1 VHPGG
6 VLAMADKKN
15 KKEAMEKDLEKEK
28 LNAEAEAKQSAGAS
42 EESVESPDAEKKAE
56 ADNTNETEAQE
67 AAVETVDDLKAEI
80 KNWNDRYLR
89 LMAEFDNYKKR
100 SSREYQALVDSANER
115 LMTDLVEVRENFE
128 RAVKNGEKST
138 DYNVLFDGVKLIF
151 SKFDTVLAKYGLE
164 IFGASGDE
172 FDPMIHDALMKAAH
186 NDIPEDHVADIYER
200 GYKLKGK
207 VMKHARVIV
216 SSGKPA
222 ENTADEKSQE

>member
-1 VHPGG
+1 
-6 VLAMADKKN
+6 MADKKS
-15 KKEAMEKDLEKEK
+15 KKEAMEKEIEKEN
-28 LNAEAEAKQSAGAS
+28 LTAESESQKNTGAS
-42 EESVESPDAEKKAE
+42 DEPTEKAASENTGEKETLEE
-56 ADNTNETEAQE
+56 
-67 AAVETVDDLKAEI
+67 AVETVETLKVEI

-138 DYNVLFDGVKLIF
+138 DYNVLYDGIKLIYN
-151 SKFDTVLAKYGLE
+151 KFDTVLAKYGLE
-164 IFGASGDE
+164 IFGAPGE
-172 FDPMIHDALMKAAH
+172 VFDPMVHDALMKTAH
-186 NDIPEDHVADIYER
+186 NEIPEDHIADIYER

-222 ENTADEKSQE
+222 EDTAGEKSQE

>member
-1 VHPGG
+1 
-6 VLAMADKKN
+6 MADKKN
-15 KKEAMEKDLEKEK
+15 KKEAMEKEMEEETLSS
-28 LNAEAEAKQSAGAS
+28 EAEAQKNAGAS
-42 EESVESPDAEKKAE
+42 DESAESADTAKKTESKSA
-56 ADNTNETEAQE
+56 AETEAQE
-67 AAVETVDDLKAEI
+67 APAETVDDLKAEI

-138 DYNVLFDGVKLIF
+138 DYNVLFDGLKLIF
-151 SKFDTVLAKYGLE
+151 SKFDTVLSKHGLE
-164 IFGASGDE
+164 IFGAPGEE
-172 FDPMIHDALMKAAH
+172 FDPMIHDALMKAVH
-186 NDIPEDHVADIYER
+186 NEIPEDHVADIYER

-222 ENTADEKSQE
+222 ENTAGDKSQE

>member
-1 VHPGG
+1 
-6 VLAMADKKN
+6 MADKKN
-15 KKEAMEKDLEKEK
+15 KKDAIEKDIEMEK

-42 EESVESPDAEKKAE
+42 EDSAESADDAINAESANVAEPE
-56 ADNTNETEAQE
+56 VQETP
-67 AAVETVDDLKAEI
+67 VETVDDLKAEI

-138 DYNVLFDGVKLIF
+138 DYNVLFDGIKLIF

-164 IFGASGDE
+164 IFGTPGEE
-172 FDPMIHDALMKAAH
+172 FDPMVHDALMKAAH
-186 NDIPEDHVADIYER
+186 NEVPEDHIADIYER

-222 ENTADEKSQE
+222 

>member
-1 VHPGG
+1 
-6 VLAMADKKN
+6 MADKKS
-15 KKEAMEKDLEKEK
+15 KKEAMEKELEKEN
-28 LNAEAEAKQSAGAS
+28 LSTEAEAKQNAGATDKTAES
-42 EESVESPDAEKKAE
+42 VDAAKNAEKESAAEAQVQEASVES
-56 ADNTNETEAQE
+56 
-67 AAVETVDDLKAEI
+67 VDDLKAEI

-100 SSREYQALVDSANER
+100 SSREYQSLVDSANER

-138 DYNVLFDGVKLIF
+138 DYNVLFDGIKLIF

-164 IFGASGDE
+164 IFGAPGDA
-172 FDPMIHDALMKAAH
+172 FDPMVHDALMKTVH
-186 NDIPEDHVADIYER
+186 NEIPEDHVADIYER

-222 ENTADEKSQE
+222 EKTTGEKSQE

>member
-1 VHPGG
+1 
-6 VLAMADKKN
+6 MADKKN
-15 KKEAMEKDLEKEK
+15 KKEAMEKEIEKEN
-28 LNAEAEAKQSAGAS
+28 LTEAESQKSTDTPEEPAVSEDTAKTADVENKQEPETQ
-42 EESVESPDAEKKAE
+42 EE
-56 ADNTNETEAQE
+56 
-67 AAVETVDDLKAEI
+67 AVETVDDLKAEI

-100 SSREYQALVDSANER
+100 ASREYQALVDSANER

-138 DYNVLFDGVKLIF
+138 DYNVLFDGIKLIF
-151 SKFDTVLAKYGLE
+151 SKFDTVLSKYGLE
-164 IFGASGDE
+164 IFGAPGDA
-172 FDPMIHDALMKAAH
+172 FDPMIHDALMKTA
-186 NDIPEDHVADIYER
+186 NNEIPEDHIADIYER

-222 ENTADEKSQE
+222 ENTAGDKSQ